1 MLATT
6 RRRVIAAT
14 GLVLAAGAAAI
25 AWWLISPL
33 FVDTVVDEA
42 FPFDVPTQAEM
53 DDMPP
58 AEVEALEAAFEAAMP
73 SDGTIQALSVED
85 RAEVAEKVMT
95 AAAMLPGD
103 TVDEPM
109 PTAEAP
115 EPTPTADT
123 PSPTPTAAVPEAAP
137 TATPAPQPTVAAS
150 AATPTAAPPEPTPT
164 AAPPAPTPT
173 AAAPE
178 APPPP
183 AGPVAVLKGAFADA
197 DSFHLG
203 EGTAT
208 IYQTGDGMLTL
219 RLEDFAVTNGP
230 ALSVLLSSHPAP
242 ARSDELGKYLDLG
255 PLKGNKGNQN
265 YQIDLPRQTVITE
278 YASVVIYCVPF
289 HVVFS
294 TASLAP

>member
-58 AEVEALEAAFEAAMP
+58 AEVEALEAAFKAAMP

-103 TVDEPM
+103 TMDEPM
-109 PTAEAP
+109 
-115 EPTPTADT
+115 PTADT
-123 PSPTPTAAVPEAAP
+123 PSPTPTAAALEAAP

-164 AAPPAPTPT
+164 AATPAPTPT

-178 APPPP
+178 VPPPP
-183 AGPVAVLKGAFADA
+183 AGPVAVLKGAFVDA

>member
-58 AEVEALEAAFEAAMP
+58 AEVEALEAAFKAAMP

-103 TVDEPM
+103 TMDEPM
-109 PTAEAP
+109 
-115 EPTPTADT
+115 PTADT
-123 PSPTPTAAVPEAAP
+123 PSPTPTAAALEAAP

-178 APPPP
+178 VPPPP
-183 AGPVAVLKGAFADA
+183 AGPVAVLKGAFVDA